1 MLTQNF
7 IYKNNSMGPEQ
18 KFSFSG
24 CLLRSL
30 WLFSH
35 CPIHMYNI
43 ITLLCLGFKKWASKL
58 QRIGL
63 GFDLLKTHLQ
73 WIRKSE
79 VSSHWIQFVFTSIT
93 FLHEKRYFYLLWFN
107 KWWSVNQEL
116 CWNKNQLMNIM
127 SGVVT
132 SHDLLLWKFWK
143 KTMISTIKN

>member
-35 CPIHMYNI
+35 CPLHMYNI
-43 ITLLCLGFKKWASKL
+43 ITLFCLGIKKWASKL

-73 WIRKSE
+73 WVRKSE
-79 VSSHWIQFVFTSIT
+79 VSSHCIPFVFTSVT
-93 FLHEKRYFYLLWFN
+93 FLLEIFFFLLFWFN
-107 KWWSVNQEL
+107 QWWIVNQEPP
-116 CWNKNQLMNIM
+116 NEYN
-127 SGVVT
+127 VT
-132 SHDLLLWKFWK
+132 SCYLSWFVTLKILKENYD
-143 KTMISTIKN
+143 